1 MSFKRVMLIFLVG
14 LINVSSLLVS
24 QESKLLKRD
33 NINKIMKEMFE
44 QHVDKKE
51 MSANIL
57 KNSFKIYLEQFDLD
71 RIYLLATE
79 VDGALR
85 INDAKMHALLN
96 DYEKG
101 NLIGYENLNNVVQKA
116 IVRAREIRK
125 ELMNTKDLLFQSSS
139 LITELKDIEEDKK
152 PPFPAN
158 LDELKG
164 RIKNQMIRFIGLER
178 KKLGDREI
186 LENQD
191 KTLKAYEHYSR
202 HLENQYLYVDE
213 SGRPLPKEEQEN
225 LFVLHVLKALARS
238 LDSHTTFLDPSEAY
252 DMKIRLEKGFQGIG
266 VILERKPQGIV
277 ISKLIADSP
286 ASKSGKIKVDDKIIE
301 INSQNVENSSLDE
314 LVDKLRS
321 KEATVQLRVKRASED
336 STPITVTLKREKIQ
350 VDDERVNTATTH
362 FENGIIATFTL
373 NSFYQGDKGITSE
386 KDLRKAIQDASRK
399 EPIKGI
405 ILDLRENS
413 GGFLTQAVKVAGLFI
428 TNGVV
433 VVSKYF
439 NGEERF
445 YRHMDGKVSFHGP
458 LIVLTSKATA
468 SAAEIVAQALQD
480 YGVAI
485 VVGDEHT
492 YGKGTIQSQTV
503 TDNGSTSYFKV
514 TIGKYYTVSGKTP
527 QKTGVKADILVPSH
541 YNHELIGEEYLDD
554 ALSADSIPASFN
566 DKFLDVEPNLK
577 SWYLR
582 YYTPTIQ
589 KRENTWA
596 KLLPTLEKNSK
607 RRQAEHQSLSSHQAN
622 QSDPSSDPQ
631 LAEAINILK
640 DMIHLDQQTKHQR
653 STASAGEK

>member
-1 MSFKRVMLIFLVG
+1 MSFKSAIFIFLIG
-14 LINVSSLLVS
+14 LTTLSSSLVS
-24 QESKLLKRD
+24 QETELLKKE

-57 KNSFKIYLEQFDLD
+57 KNSFKIYLEQFDPD
-71 RIYLLATE
+71 RIYLLSSE
-79 VDGALR
+79 VDDALQ
-85 INDAKMHALLN
+85 IPDAKLYILLK

-101 NLIGYENLNNVVQKA
+101 NLVGYENLNKLIQTS

-125 ELMNTKDLLFQSSS
+125 ELIDRKDLLFQSSS
-139 LITELKDIEEDKK
+139 VAGEGEDIQEDKK

-158 LDELKG
+158 IEELKI
-164 RIKNQMIRFIGLER
+164 RIKNEMVRFIGLER
-178 KKLGDREI
+178 KKYGDRQV

-191 KTLKAYEHYSR
+191 KTLDAYARYTR
-202 HLENQYLYVDE
+202 HLENQYLFVDD
-213 SGRPLPKEEQEN
+213 SGNPLPKEEQEN

-238 LDSHTTFLDPSEAY
+238 LDSHTTFLDSNEAY

-277 ISKLIADSP
+277 IAKLIADSP

-301 INSQNVENSSLDE
+301 INGQNVENNSLNE
-314 LVDKLRS
+314 MVEKLRG
-321 KEATVQLRVKRASED
+321 KESAVQLRVKRGPKEGP
-336 STPITVTLKREKIQ
+336 PITVTLKREQIQ
-350 VDDERVNTATTH
+350 VDDERVETAASD
-362 FENGIIATFTL
+362 FENGVIATFTL
-373 NSFYQGDKGITSE
+373 NSFYQGDKGVTSE
-386 KDLRKAIQDASRK
+386 KDLRKAIQNLSK
-399 EPIKGI
+399 KGQIKGI

-428 TNGVV
+428 TNGVI

-445 YRHMDGKVSFHGP
+445 YRDMDGKVAFDGP

-503 TDNGSTSYFKV
+503 TDNASTSFFKV
-514 TIGKYYTVSGKTP
+514 TIGKYYTVSGRTP
-527 QKTGVKADILVPSH
+527 QKVGVKADIHVPSH
-541 YNHELIGEEYLDD
+541 YSHELIGEEYLDG
-554 ALSADSIPASFN
+554 ALSADNIPSAFN
-566 DKFLDVEPNLK
+566 DKLLDVEPNLK
-577 SWYLR
+577 NWYLH
-582 YYTPTIQ
+582 YYIPTLQ
-589 KRENTWA
+589 KRESIWTKA
-596 KLLPTLEKNSK
+596 LPALEKNSQK
-607 RRQAEHQSLSSHQAN
+607 RQTDQSISRKANSSEKSN
-622 QSDPSSDPQ
+622 DPQ
-631 LAEAINILK
+631 LTEAINILK
-640 DMIHLDQQTKHQR
+640 DMIHMKNQAKHQR
-653 STASAGEK
+653 VTASAEDK